1 MRRILLFLTIF
12 LIVKL
17 AAASQRDYPFK
28 VHSHAVP
35 GGQVLMA
42 ENKGP
47 APILATVRLPNPVNF
62 AVDQS
67 SPITL
72 VVKPNEYIQITT
84 MHIMNPVQGYRVATS
99 YKFSI
104 GDPDVAHDPNA
115 MYQLPFLDGQT
126 TTIGQAWGGK
136 ITTHTTPDSRYA
148 VDFTVPIGAPVLA
161 ARKGRVVDV
170 DQGFIEGGPNPLL
183 EANHVLILHEDGT
196 LGLYSHLD
204 TNRITVTF
212 GQSVE
217 AGTLIGY
224 SGNTGYSTGPHLHF
238 SVMTNTQS
246 ADGTAKYVS
255 VPVKFVNYSPVQEF
269 QLFQGDKL
277 VVSHNGPPPKGLPA
291 YTGRHLPV
299 LQPTQV
305 LSPAMP

>member
-1 MRRILLFLTIF
+1 MQRFLLFLSIF
-12 LIVKL
+12 LIVRL
-17 AAASQRDYPFK
+17 AAASQWDYPFK
-28 VHSHAVP
+28 VRPHAVP

-42 ENKGP
+42 ENNGP
-47 APILATVRLPNPVNF
+47 APILASVSLFNPVNLY
-62 AVDQS
+62 VDQS
-67 SPITL
+67 SPITV
-72 VVKPNEYIQITT
+72 VVKPNEYIQIAS
-84 MHIMNPVQGYRVATS
+84 MHIMNPVQGYRVFTS

-104 GDPDVAHDPNA
+104 GDPDVVHDPDA
-115 MYQLPFLDGQT
+115 MYQLPFQDGQA

-148 VDFTVPIGAPVLA
+148 IDFTVPIGTPVLA
-161 ARKGRVVDV
+161 ARKGRVVEV
-170 DQGFIEGGPNPLL
+170 DQDFTEGGPNPLL

-196 LGLYSHLD
+196 LGLYGHLD

-238 SVMTNTQS
+238 SVMANTRS

-255 VPVKFVNYSPVQEF
+255 FPVKFVNYSPAQE
-269 QLFQGDKL
+269 LKLSQGDKL
-277 VVSHNGPPPKGLPA
+277 VVNHSGPPPKGLPA
-291 YTGRHLPV
+291 YTGHHMPV
-299 LQPTQV
+299 LRPPQM
-305 LSPAMP
+305 LSPATP